1 VINLH
6 FLGNGVIDFIEFL
19 EMMAKMSTDVDETI
33 KEAFYIFD
41 SDGSGTQQ
49 YEHLKKV
56 YCVKVDFLFA
66 VWAENEK
73 TMIFNMLKTVNFLNQ
88 R

>member
-56 YCVKVDFLFA
+56 YCKGGFPFRGVSRKRKNDDF
-66 VWAENEK
+66 
-73 TMIFNMLKTVNFLNQ
+73 
-88 R
+88 